1 MQALKKWN
9 TENSGT
15 WCVPRKGSNEH
26 AQVKALMA
34 GEEKKEKPKKPKKP
48 KKEKKEKAQTIER
61 DEPETKIKIA
71 EEKKDELS
79 GGNSKNYIKRIS
91 GKYEVSEQR
100 VKEADEYIRK
110 HFIDNGFAK
119 YYRAAH
125 SAPVSMITKTGTKN
139 NPHSDRK
146 FVNEYTAQNNAA
158 IGEAKRIVKPYEK
171 AFIQTMLNPV
181 LCEVFC
187 NIVVDTH
194 LIDII
199 DINEKFKH
207 TFALVYGKDM
217 VYVDSQSDREKVKN
231 IVKNDTNADYIKK
244 QKERR
249 AAAAPAPIRRR

>member
-1 MQALKKWN
+1 MKLTWMQALKKWN
-9 TENSGT
+9 SESSGT

-61 DEPETKIKIA
+61 VEPETKIKIA

-91 GKYEVSEQR
+91 GKYEVPEQR
-100 VKEADEYIRK
+100 IKEADEYIRK
-110 HFIDNGFAK
+110 HFIDSGFAK

-125 SAPVSMITKTGTKN
+125 SAPVSMITKSGTKN

-146 FVNEYTAQNNAA
+146 FVNEYTAQNNSE
-158 IGEAKRIVKPYEK
+158 IEKGKRIVKPYEK

-181 LCEVFC
+181 LCEIFC

-194 LIDII
+194 LADIMY
-199 DINEKFKH
+199 INEKFRH
-207 TFALVYGKDM
+207 TFALVYGLGN
-217 VYVDSQSDREKVKN
+217 VYVDTPHDREKIKN
-231 IVKNDTNADYIKK
+231 IVKSDSNAEYIKQQAAK
-244 QKERR
+244 NARR
-249 AAAAPAPIRRR
+249 S